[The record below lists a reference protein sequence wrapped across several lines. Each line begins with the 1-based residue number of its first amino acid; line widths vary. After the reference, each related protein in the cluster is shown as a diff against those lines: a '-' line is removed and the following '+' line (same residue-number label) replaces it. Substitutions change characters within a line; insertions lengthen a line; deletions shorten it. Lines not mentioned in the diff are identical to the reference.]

1 MRVKGIRVMKSDC
14 VTWTCSSQ
22 RHIGLAQER
31 MALRSKKNAS
41 DGRLLF
47 DRLPDRRLM
56 RKKKERRVTDEGG
69 VEKKSKV

>member
-1 MRVKGIRVMKSDC
+1 
-14 VTWTCSSQ
+14 
-22 RHIGLAQER
+22 